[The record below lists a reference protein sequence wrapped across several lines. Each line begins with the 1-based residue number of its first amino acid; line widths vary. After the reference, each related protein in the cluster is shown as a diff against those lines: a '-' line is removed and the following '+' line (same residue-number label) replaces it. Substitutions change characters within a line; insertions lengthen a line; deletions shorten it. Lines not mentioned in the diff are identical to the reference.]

1 MFVQPRFSAVANSA
15 LHFPPKIVCSFGSR
29 ATFSLRTFIRSGCPV
44 LATRDLGRSFSLLR
58 QQSAGRFRCNFF
70 SVFAACSVRT
80 PGMIEPG
87 LEDINSALGTLITN
101 ASSLQSRQQQ
111 HLSHVFEWARAL
123 NIDPDATFSL
133 HVAGTKGKG
142 SVCAYSEKVLR
153 SAGLKTGLFTSPHL
167 MSVRERFRING
178 AAIDS
183 EDFKRIFWDVW
194 GRMKQ
199 QQQQQQQ
206 ERDLDSSGA
215 LSELPAYFRFLTL
228 LGFAAFKRLDV
239 DVSIIEVG
247 LGGRLDATNIMSA
260 PVACCI
266 TSLGMDHMA
275 VLGSTLDKI
284 AFEKAGILKPG
295 VPCVLTPQKP
305 VADAVVVARADV
317 VSCSIYRS
325 AVAFSQNPQLV
336 QLLQQQQP
344 VVAENMT
351 AAVVLAALAAIRLP
365 LTTVSK
371 SPRLLEWRQ
380 QLELC
385 VPGAESLAIRS
396 DSLEERQKLHLFPPH
411 APVPDWIIAALQ
423 VLLTPAPNNNLD
435 ETLTVALCLFFAEIS
450 FVDFFAVLQMARSH
464 ANRATDIC

>member
-1 MFVQPRFSAVANSA
+1 MHLRPRFSAVANSA
-15 LHFPPKIVCSFGSR
+15 LHFLPKAVCSCGSR
-29 ATFSLRTFIRSGCPV
+29 AIFPLPAFIRPGCPV
-44 LATRDLGRSFSLLR
+44 LATRDLGLSFSLLR
-58 QQSAGRFRCNFF
+58 QQSTGTFRCNFF
-70 SVFAACSVRT
+70 AVQATCSVRT

-87 LEDINSALGTLITN
+87 LEDINSALGSLITN

-111 HLSHVFEWARAL
+111 NLSHVLEWARAL

-142 SVCAYSEKVLR
+142 SVCAYTEKVLR

-183 EDFKRIFWDVW
+183 EDFKSIFWDVW

-206 ERDLDSSGA
+206 PQQQQGRDLDSSGA

-239 DVSIIEVG
+239 DVSVIEVG

-284 AFEKAGILKPG
+284 AFEKAGILKSG

-305 VADAVVVARADV
+305 EADAVVVARADV
-317 VSCSIYRS
+317 VSCPIYRS
-325 AVAFSQNPQLV
+325 AGAFSQSPQLL

-351 AAVVLAALAAIRLP
+351 AAVALAALAAVRLP

-385 VPGAESLAIRS
+385 VPGAQSLASRS
-396 DSLEERQKLHLFPPH
+396 DSLEERPRLHVFPPH
-411 APVPDWIIAALQ
+411 APVPDWIITALQ
-423 VLLTPAPNNNLD
+423 VMLTPAPINNL
-435 ETLTVALCLFFAEIS
+435 EGTLKVTQV
-450 FVDFFAVLQMARSH
+450 FVM
-464 ANRATDIC
+464 C